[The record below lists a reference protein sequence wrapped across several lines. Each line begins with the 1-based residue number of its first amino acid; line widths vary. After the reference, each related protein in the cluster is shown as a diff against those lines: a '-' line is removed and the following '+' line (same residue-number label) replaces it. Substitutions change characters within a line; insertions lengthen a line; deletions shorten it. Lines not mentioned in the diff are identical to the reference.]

1 MHSIHT
7 TMNIICRVNAD
18 GGLHVDIVAMAVM
31 MVNVSV
37 VEAVAVM

>member
-1 MHSIHT
+1 
-7 TMNIICRVNAD
+7 MNIVCRVNAD
-18 GGLHVDIVAMAVM
+18 GDLHVDIVAMAVM